1 MFTERFAVIDLETTG
16 NNKNRDSIIQ
26 LSIVFVE
33 NFKIIDQYTTF
44 LSDDTEISPFIREL
58 TNIEPHMLKGAPKF
72 RDVADEVASLLDGC
86 IFTAHNVEFDYG
98 FLKSALE
105 QRGIKYEP
113 QYKIDTVELSKIFMP
128 TLEKFQL
135 NEIAQSIGITL
146 SNAHRADEDAR
157 ATAELLIRLQK
168 IITSMNTETL
178 KQLYHLSKS
187 LKHNLS
193 DLLFLTLAESDD
205 NLPGDLEK
213 RGSVHMKKQHDAQ
226 EALPP
231 VEVEELYSKY
241 IDHTGNDYREDQL
254 MLANRIFEAFET
266 KNHLAVEAYTGLGK
280 TVAFLL
286 ASISYY
292 SMYGT
297 KTLISTSR
305 KILQKQIITDDL
317 AILKEACGLDISAS
331 DLKGR
336 DNYLNLEAFELL
348 LSLDDEN
355 TEIIYLKM
363 KLLVWLLDTETGDLS
378 EIHLKGPEKAY
389 YRTMTIQAGE
399 GGSHPYFERA
409 LDKARN
415 SAIII
420 TNHYFLPDCLDYV
433 IGIDSVLVDE
443 AHQLKNVLDDRMESV
458 YSYQGMKFFIGQIGM
473 ASQERL
479 LHSYINDNNETAVY
493 LLEDILKHLNQNID
507 RLFGSFSAGNMEEAL
522 LHIKGGLK
530 YTNTFLGAIRGTNN
544 YQILY
549 NHMHHYQ
556 RMLSLLNTGLEKGG
570 YSIGRDDNFQ
580 KTKIFIRDNRQTV
593 LENRVK
599 NLASTILLSG
609 TLEVNGS
616 FRHLTYWFGELP
628 YESQIISN
636 PALFENT
643 RLFIPEDIPDYDVDD
658 DRFIWALV
666 DYISVYLSETDSK
679 LMVLF
684 SNYELL
690 DKVAEYTEDIRLFE
704 DYAVLKQS
712 RASTPEKL
720 LAQFNQL
727 DKCLLLGTSS
737 FNEGI
742 NIESA
747 GTKCLMLTKLPFP
760 VPTDK
765 GFKNFY
771 KADLPEAVFSF
782 RQIAGRVH
790 RQPSDKG
797 LVLLF
802 DRRILT
808 RNYKKAFLK
817 YFPEENII
825 HGPQETFKGLLRDL

>member
-1 MFTERFAVIDLETTG
+1 MFTERFAVVDLETTG
-16 NNKNRDSIIQ
+16 NNKNKDSIIQ

-33 NFKIIDQYTTF
+33 NFKITDQYTTF

-72 RDVADEVASLLDGC
+72 RDIADEVSSLLDGC
-86 IFTAHNVEFDYG
+86 VFTAHNVEFDYG
-98 FLKSALE
+98 FLKNALE
-105 QRGIKYEP
+105 QRGIRYEP
-113 QYKIDTVELSKIFMP
+113 RYKIDTVELSKIFMP

-157 ATAELLIRLQK
+157 ATANLLIRLQE

-178 KQLYHLSKS
+178 KQLYHLSKP

-193 DLLFLTLAESDD
+193 DLLFLTVAESDG
-205 NLPGDLEK
+205 NSPAHLEK
-213 RGSVHMKKQHDAQ
+213 RGSVHMRKQYGGQ
-226 EALPP
+226 GSLPP
-231 VEVEELYSKY
+231 VSVGELYRKY
-241 IDHTGNDYREDQL
+241 IDQTGNDFREDQL

-266 KNHLAVEAYTGLGK
+266 KNHLALEAYTGLGK

-286 ASISYY
+286 AAISYY
-292 SMYGT
+292 SMYGK
-297 KTLISTSR
+297 KTLVSTSR

-317 AILKEACGLDISAS
+317 AILKEACGLDISVS

-336 DNYLNLEAFELL
+336 DNYLNLQAFELL

-389 YRTMTIQAGE
+389 YKTMAIQAGE
-399 GGSHPYFERA
+399 SGAHPYFERA
-409 LDKARN
+409 LDLAEN
-415 SAIII
+415 SAMII
-420 TNHYFLPDCLDYV
+420 TNHYFLPDCLEHVMD
-433 IGIDSVLVDE
+433 IDSVLVDE
-443 AHQLKNVLDDRMESV
+443 AHQLKNALDDRMESA

-479 LHSYINDNNETAVY
+479 LHTYINDNNETIVY

-507 RLFGSFSAGNMEEAL
+507 RLFGSFSAGNTDEAL

-530 YTNTFLGAIRGTNN
+530 YTQTFLGAIRGTNN

-556 RMLSLLNTGLEKGG
+556 RMLSLLQTGLEKGD
-570 YSIGRDDNFQ
+570 YTIGRDDNFQ
-580 KTKIFIRDNRQTV
+580 KTKIYIRDDRQKI
-593 LENRVK
+593 LDDHVK
-599 NLASTILLSG
+599 NLSSTVLLSG

-616 FRHLTYWFGELP
+616 FRHLTYWFGDLP
-628 YESQIISN
+628 YDSQIISN
-636 PALFENT
+636 PSLFDNT
-643 RLFIPEDIPDYDVDD
+643 RLFIPEDIPDYDVND

-690 DKVAEYTEDIRLFE
+690 DKVAEYTEEVQLFA
-704 DYAVLKQS
+704 DYAVLRQS

-720 LAQFNQL
+720 LTQFNQL

-742 NIESA
+742 NMQSA
-747 GTKCLMLTKLPFP
+747 GAKCLMLTKLPFP
-760 VPTDK
+760 VPTDR
-765 GFKNFY
+765 GFRNFY
-771 KADLPEAVFSF
+771 KTDLPEAVFSF

-790 RQPSDKG
+790 RKPSDKG

-802 DRRILT
+802 DKRILS

-817 YFPEENII
+817 YFPKENII